1 MFPPKPLLPSL
12 LQHQRQLAKS
22 RSASP
27 VAGRAAKRIKREPKW
42 KAEAASEA
50 EQSDGDSDY
59 GMSAEVWLTIF
70 SWCVRP
76 TEGIALLHKGN
87 MHHMVS

>member
-1 MFPPKPLLPSL
+1 MWYSV

-27 VAGRAAKRIKREPKW
+27 VAGRTAKRIKREPKY
-42 KAEAASEA
+42 KAEAVSEP

-59 GMSAEVWLTIF
+59 GMSAEVWLPLF
-70 SWCVRP
+70 SGCVRP
-76 TEGIALLHKGN
+76 RGGIPSFHRGN
-87 MHHMVS
+87 MHHVV

>member
-1 MFPPKPLLPSL
+1 M
-12 LQHQRQLAKS
+12 
-22 RSASP
+22 
-27 VAGRAAKRIKREPKW
+27 AGRAAKRIKREPKY

-59 GMSAEVWLTIF
+59 GMSAEVWLTVF

-76 TEGIALLHKGN
+76 AEDIALLYQGN
-87 MHHMVS
+87 LHHLV